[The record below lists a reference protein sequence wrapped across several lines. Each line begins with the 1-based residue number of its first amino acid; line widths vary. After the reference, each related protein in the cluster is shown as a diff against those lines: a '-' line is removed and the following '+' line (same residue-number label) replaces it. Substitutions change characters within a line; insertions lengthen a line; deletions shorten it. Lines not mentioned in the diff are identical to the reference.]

1 MNKGSMGPLRGARF
15 YHIVPFAMEG
25 VGPHLDSLHFFIGDL
40 ASSGILAAIEPARHF
55 ESFSCRCL
63 RGLRDELNN
72 RFVVP

>member
-1 MNKGSMGPLRGARF
+1 
-15 YHIVPFAMEG
+15 MEG